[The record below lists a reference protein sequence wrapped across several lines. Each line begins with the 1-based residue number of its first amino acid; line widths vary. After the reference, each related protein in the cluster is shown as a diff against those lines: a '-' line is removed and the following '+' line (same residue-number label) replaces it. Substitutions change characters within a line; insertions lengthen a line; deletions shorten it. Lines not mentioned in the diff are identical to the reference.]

1 MTNLQLRLFNE
12 EGIRKYQTL
21 LEEMVE
27 QNQLLP
33 VDDLLENDDFTI
45 RIGGGV
51 EVVVSD
57 FANKEECGKYFYDL
71 FNTHRKALDAKGINP
86 IGHDGLMTWLDA
98 AWSSHVMKGSKG
110 NFFVGELTR
119 HIYNFK
125 PRSNYRHIL
134 GGPIAVYDRLA
145 SRPDLT
151 RIILGSG
158 LTNNSDTY
166 EQIAGRAQIV
176 SDENALTL
184 ISELYGV
191 PQPGGELPGAT
202 ASDELMPGGL
212 RRFCT
217 LHTQLEMN
225 YDLRAMEPS
234 NIAGLLPDEFSP
246 WISGQSTKANSQRA
260 SKRRAVS
267 KPAKARSK
275 RKKR

>member
-1 MTNLQLRLFNE
+1 
-12 EGIRKYQTL
+12 
-21 LEEMVE
+21 
-27 QNQLLP
+27 
-33 VDDLLENDDFTI
+33 
-45 RIGGGV
+45 
-51 EVVVSD
+51 
-57 FANKEECGKYFYDL
+57 
-71 FNTHRKALDAKGINP
+71 
-86 IGHDGLMTWLDA
+86 
-98 AWSSHVMKGSKG
+98 
-110 NFFVGELTR
+110 
-119 HIYNFK
+119 
-125 PRSNYRHIL
+125 L

-151 RIILGSG
+151 RIVLGSG

-202 ASDELMPGGL
+202 SSDELLPGGL

-260 SKRRAVS
+260 SKRRAAS
-267 KPAKARSK
+267 KPANARSK